1 MNCVISHLGPNAS
14 LTGDISN
21 DYFKYSSVD
30 PIKEI
35 LIFFFVSSDIL
46 ALSLIILL
54 KICGINSS
62 KVFVELRKQLGLTFS
77 DQMAL
82 GLYAVRF
89 SQKDK
94 NGTSLIVLMISDI
107 RMFKNSTI
115 FFSS

>member
-1 MNCVISHLGPNAS
+1 MDCRITSTLEYAMNCVISHLGPNAS

-30 PIKEI
+30 PIKKI
-35 LIFFFVSSDIL
+35 LLFFFVSSSIL
-46 ALSLIILL
+46 ALSLIMLL

-77 DQMAL
+77 VQMAL

-94 NGTSLIVLMISDI
+94 NGTSLIV
-107 RMFKNSTI
+107 K
-115 FFSS
+115 

>member
-1 MNCVISHLGPNAS
+1 MDCRITFTFGPIAS

-30 PIKEI
+30 PIKKN
-35 LIFFFVSSDIL
+35 LLFFFVSSSIL
-46 ALSLIILL
+46 ALSLIMLL

-62 KVFVELRKQLGLTFS
+62 KVFVELRKQLGVTFS

-94 NGTSLIVLMISDI
+94 NAS
-107 RMFKNSTI
+107 FH
-115 FFSS
+115 